1 MTEFVSGIAPLI
13 RQFIDFR
20 IVSEHWNASYEVNMR
35 LFDRHCHR
43 RHPGEN
49 ILTQQ
54 MVDEWCAKRKTET
67 GNSCQSRCYVIV
79 SFVKHLRSRG
89 VTEVNPP
96 QLPRRSHS
104 AYVPHDFS
112 EYELRTFFEGCDN
125 LSGPLTKTIE
135 YAISPFLFSA
145 SYTAADSG
153 QPRLGYCEKKT

>member
-79 SFVKHLRSRG
+79 SFVKPQVQRSDG
-89 VTEVNPP
+89 GK
-96 QLPRRSHS
+96 SS
-104 AYVPHDFS
+104 ATS
-112 EYELRTFFEGCDN
+112 
-125 LSGPLTKTIE
+125 S
-135 YAISPFLFSA
+135 
-145 SYTAADSG
+145 
-153 QPRLGYCEKKT
+153 